1 MRRLLKKAANIVLTV
16 CMILSVTYILVPSE
30 RVMAATKTYTVTF
43 RAGEGGRFDASQD
56 VASNVNMDANGSYLE
71 IEVNRGTTLQ
81 QAVYA
86 AFGTAS
92 VANAFQSANNPILT
106 TEDGYNLLNETEWG
120 IDAETYGEQIKRNKE
135 FVLDYTVLVD
145 PVPYIITFVDAETGN
160 EISAP
165 VMRNGNAGDVI
176 HESPVA
182 VNEYATTD
190 TEKTITLSKDG
201 VNKIVFEY
209 EYTGEVITQLVTTIV
224 PVVTP
229 EAEDEDE
236 GAGAGDADVG
246 EDEPVI
252 EDGDV
257 PLGGDEEPEVG
268 DGEDDE
274 QVIEDGDVPLAGG
287 DESEGEVIPDEDVPL
302 SANGSNLPTV
312 LLVSGIAVAVVV
324 LAVAVVLL
332 VVRKKKTVNK

>member
-1 MRRLLKKAANIVLTV
+1 MRRSLKKLANIVLV
-16 CMILSVTYILVPSE
+16 LCMILSVTYIMVPSE
-30 RVMAATKTYTVTF
+30 KIMAANKTYTITF
-43 RAGEGGRFDASQD
+43 RAGEGGSFDVNQE
-56 VASNVNMDANGSYLE
+56 VASNVNVDVNGTYLE
-71 IEVNRGTTLQ
+71 IEVARGTTLQ

-92 VANAFQSANNPILT
+92 IANAFQVANNPLLN
-106 TEDGYNLLNETEWG
+106 TEDGYNLLNEAEWG
-120 IDAETYGEQIKRNKE
+120 IDASVYGEQIKRNKE

-176 HESPVA
+176 NESPVA
-182 VNEYATTD
+182 VNEYATID
-190 TEKTITLSKDG
+190 TAKTITLSKDG

-229 EAEDEDE
+229 EAEEGG
-236 GAGAGDADVG
+236 GAGA
-246 EDEPVI
+246 DEPVI
-252 EDGDV
+252 EDEDV
-257 PLGGDEEPEVG
+257 PLGGEAEPEAG
-268 DGEDDE
+268 DAEDDE
-274 QVIEDGDVPLAGG
+274 QMIEDDDVPLADG
-287 DESEGEVIPDEDVPL
+287 EATEGEVIPDEDVPL
-302 SANGSNLPTV
+302 SANKSNLPNV

-324 LAVAVVLL
+324 LAVAIVLL
-332 VVRKKKTVNK
+332 AVRKKKTVNK